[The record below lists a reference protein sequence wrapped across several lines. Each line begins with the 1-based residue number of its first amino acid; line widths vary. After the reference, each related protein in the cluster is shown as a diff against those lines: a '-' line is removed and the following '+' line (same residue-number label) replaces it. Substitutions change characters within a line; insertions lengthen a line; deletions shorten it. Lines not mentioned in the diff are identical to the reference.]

1 MQAVRSSP
9 RRPRKTKAR
18 RALHRMALAGTVPL
32 LAKIP
37 SPVTERRTG
46 GNVPA
51 DAAQRATCNYR
62 VLVRGGC
69 TMHST
74 SNFAKQGNYLAEPV
88 VVPALV
94 FGLVPAAVPVRRSS
108 RRSVRP
114 VRRSSRLS
122 CRPARRS

>member
-32 LAKIP
+32 LARIP

-51 DAAQRATCNYR
+51 DAAQWANCDR
-62 VLVRGGC
+62 VLVRGVC

-74 SNFAKQGNYLAEPV
+74 SNFAKQ
-88 VVPALV
+88 
-94 FGLVPAAVPVRRSS
+94 
-108 RRSVRP
+108 
-114 VRRSSRLS
+114 
-122 CRPARRS
+122 